1 MYVMYIY
8 AQIYSSCW
16 SRCVRKCLLTCAWK
30 FYFIYVL
37 WSSIPFHRKPCI
49 FKSLWN
55 WIDCS
60 HPLWVDHPF
69 LNHEPDDGA
78 IGSKPTT
85 KWTVYKL
92 RLKENVHSTISPG
105 FMTLERDS
113 WERFHRIHRIHPG
126 LLRHGVSDVRDS
138 HKSNLQQTVVAFRPI
153 RPMALKNGHGQT
165 MACSAQLRSDW
176 IWRNHVWPHRRPEPA
191 SLPMSSAMRIGVG
204 WAIILRPRRTAMAV
218 DGNSTVPSFL
228 LFFSLYFIPQ
238 LWSLMLL

>member
-1 MYVMYIY
+1 MCTKMLVDLCMFF
-8 AQIYSSCW
+8 
-16 SRCVRKCLLTCAWK
+16 L
-30 FYFIYVL
+30 YVL

-60 HPLWVDHPF
+60 HPLWVDRPF

-138 HKSNLQQTVVAFRPI
+138 HKSNLQQTVVAFRPF
-153 RPMALKNGHGQT
+153 RPMALKKWPWPDYGLLSPVKKRLNLT
-165 MACSAQLRSDW
+165 KSWVATPTAKAC
-176 IWRNHVWPHRRPEPA
+176 
-191 SLPMSSAMRIGVG
+191 
-204 WAIILRPRRTAMAV
+204 
-218 DGNSTVPSFL
+218 
-228 LFFSLYFIPQ
+228 LFANEFGDAN
-238 LWSLMLL
+238 WSWLGDHP

>member
-153 RPMALKNGHGQT
+153 RPMALKKWPWPDYGLLSPVKKRLNLT
-165 MACSAQLRSDW
+165 KSCVATPTAKAC
-176 IWRNHVWPHRRPEPA
+176 
-191 SLPMSSAMRIGVG
+191 
-204 WAIILRPRRTAMAV
+204 
-218 DGNSTVPSFL
+218 
-228 LFFSLYFIPQ
+228 LFANEFGDAN
-238 LWSLMLL
+238 WSWLGDHP